1 MLAVGMLV
9 VIGVVIM
16 NLIADILY
24 RVVNPQIRFE

>member
-1 MLAVGMLV
+1 V